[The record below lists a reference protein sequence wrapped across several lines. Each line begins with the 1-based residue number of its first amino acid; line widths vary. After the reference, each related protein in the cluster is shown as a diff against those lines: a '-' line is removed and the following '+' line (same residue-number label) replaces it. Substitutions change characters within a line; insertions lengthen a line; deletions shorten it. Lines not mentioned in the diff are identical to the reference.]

1 MKLRSLAFTLMLS
14 CMALHG
20 VWLFLSSAAAAETDS
35 SPVIEEE
42 AFGESGDMAGAM
54 HLSPEAKVVNMTLT
68 EAVQLS
74 VRRNVQVQRE
84 YLTRITQKYS
94 LEEEEAKFIPNVNLD
109 GTASFGVSGA
119 YQDTY
124 GSSKSSSST
133 QSSKLAISPNVVQ
146 KIPTGGEFT
155 FTWANSRTRS
165 LSLGA
170 DSSDSV
176 DSTSSWLL
184 KFTQPLLKDGGY
196 DYNMAS
202 VRIARINE
210 QSNILSLRDSI
221 SSVVSSAISYYYAL
235 YRNFRLVQIAQA
247 SLERSRK
254 LLEQNRVRIEMGRMA
269 ANDIYESESDVANQ
283 ELSVETALNDLDA
296 ARLVLLDHLELDR
309 SMYIIPVER
318 IQLEPQNPDYNECLA
333 LAKRNN
339 KDYLGTVYA
348 EETQEINLLQVKNQ
362 RMWNLSLTG
371 QYGEDYTG
379 LAPGDDYKK
388 NGWEAGVELSAP
400 VKLFGRDAIA
410 RDKALVDA
418 KVSLRRAQI
427 NLHKAEL
434 DLGTSI
440 QNKVRNVYT
449 QLKQVN
455 QAKRSVDLARKKLEV
470 EQVRM
475 QVGRSTNFKVVS
487 YQNDLVSAQ
496 QTEVNR
502 IISYV
507 SALTELDQVLGLTL
521 DTWRIEFVTQDE
533 KLLKEMEVHEWGYF

>member
-507 SALTELDQVLGLTL
+507 SALTELDQALGLTL